1 MTLFLANGATPIAAS
16 DARLTIHLLSGEI
29 IPPADAQAIQ
39 RICALLSYNKSRIL
53 CVLRYYVDVYDFLY
67 TILIFHI
74 NGLIDEFRRQ

>member
-16 DARLTIHLLSGEI
+16 DARLMIHLISGEI
-29 IPPADAQAIQ
+29 IPPGDAQAIQ

-53 CVLRYYVDVYDFLY
+53 CILRVYVEIYDFLY